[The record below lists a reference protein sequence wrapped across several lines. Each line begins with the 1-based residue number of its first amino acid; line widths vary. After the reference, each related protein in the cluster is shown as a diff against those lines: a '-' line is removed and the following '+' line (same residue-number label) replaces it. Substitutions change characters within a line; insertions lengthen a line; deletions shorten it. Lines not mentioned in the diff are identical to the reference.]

1 MADGRRYE
9 KYSNRTAAVGCGG
22 CDAAQCYRYCSNL
35 LRCTVADF
43 EGGGVE
49 PAPVP
54 LWATNRR
61 RHGTLIKRQ
70 LKNMQ

>member
-43 EGGGVE
+43 EGGGSSRLQS
-49 PAPVP
+49 PF
-54 LWATNRR
+54 ATNRR
-61 RHGTLIKRQ
+61 RHGTPDKRQ